1 MGQKV
6 HPIGFRLGI
15 NRTWVSRWYAE
26 NDFGKLLQEDLTI
39 RKYLKKKLYQAGV
52 SKIEIERATSK
63 IRINIFTSRPGMV
76 IGRKGAEID
85 QLKKEL
91 QALTDKEIYINIHEV
106 KKPDLDA
113 QLVAESI
120 ALQLI
125 RRVAFRRAIKKSVS
139 TALKFGAL
147 GIKVSC
153 AGRLGGAEIARQ
165 EWYREGRVPLHT
177 LRANID
183 YGFAE
188 ALTTYGLIVLKFGL
202 IKKKILKPE
211 KRKTIAQR
219 KKQIFGKKTRFHWRR
234 KTNIIG
240 EEKQIQLVG
249 KNK

>member
-15 NRTWVSRWYAE
+15 NKTWVSRWYAE
-26 NDFGKLLQEDLTI
+26 NDFGKLLQEDLSI

-91 QALTDKEIYINIHEV
+91 QTITDKEIYINIHEV

-125 RRVAFRRAIKKSVS
+125 RRVAFRRAIKKSVT

-153 AGRLGGAEIARQ
+153 SGRLGGAEIARQ

-188 ALTTYGLIVLKFGL
+188 ALTTYGLIG
-202 IKKKILKPE
+202 IKVWINKE
-211 KRKTIAQR
+211 KDS
-219 KKQIFGKKTRFHWRR
+219 
-234 KTNIIG
+234 
-240 EEKQIQLVG
+240 
-249 KNK
+249 

>member
-1 MGQKV
+1 VGQKV

-91 QALTDKEIYINIHEV
+91 QVLTDKEIFINIHEV

-188 ALTTYGLIVLKFGL
+188 ALTTYGLIGVKVW
-202 IKKKILKPE
+202 INKE
-211 KRKTIAQR
+211 KDS
-219 KKQIFGKKTRFHWRR
+219 
-234 KTNIIG
+234 
-240 EEKQIQLVG
+240 
-249 KNK
+249 

>member
-153 AGRLGGAEIARQ
+153 AGRLGGAEIARS

-177 LRANID
+177 LRADID
-183 YGFAE
+183 YGTYE
-188 ALTTYGLIVLKFGL
+188 AHTTYG
-202 IKKKILKPE
+202 
-211 KRKTIAQR
+211 
-219 KKQIFGKKTRFHWRR
+219 
-234 KTNIIG
+234 IIG
-240 EEKQIQLVG
+240 IKVWICKEAETKA
-249 KNK
+249 

>member
-6 HPIGFRLGI
+6 HPTGFRLSI
-15 NRTWVSRWYAE
+15 NKSWVSRWYAE
-26 NDFGKLLQEDLTI
+26 NDFGKFLQEDLKI
-39 RKYLKKKLYQAGV
+39 RKYLKKKLYQAGI

-63 IRINIFTSRPGMV
+63 IRINIHTSRPGMV

-91 QALTDKEIYINIHEV
+91 QGLTDKEIYINIHEV
-106 KKPDLDA
+106 KRPDLDA

-125 RRVAFRRAIKKSVS
+125 RRVAFRRAIKKSVQ

-147 GIKVSC
+147 GIKVCCS
-153 AGRLGGAEIARQ
+153 GRLGGAEIART

-177 LRANID
+177 LRAQID

-188 ALTTYGLIVLKFGL
+188 ALTTYGLIGVKVW
-202 IKKKILKPE
+202 I
-211 KRKTIAQR
+211 
-219 KKQIFGKKTRFHWRR
+219 
-234 KTNIIG
+234 
-240 EEKQIQLVG
+240 
-249 KNK
+249 NKEQDT

>member
-6 HPIGFRLGI
+6 HPTGFRLAL
-15 NRTWVSRWYAE
+15 NKSWVSRWYAE
-26 NDFGKLLQEDLTI
+26 NDFGKFLQEDLKI
-39 RKYLKKKLYQAGV
+39 RKYLKKKLYQAGI
-52 SKIEIERATSK
+52 SKIAIERATNK

-91 QALTDKEIYINIHEV
+91 QGLTDKEVFINIHEV
-106 KKPDLDA
+106 KRPDLDA
-113 QLVAESI
+113 QLVAENI

-147 GIKVSC
+147 GIKVCCS
-153 AGRLGGAEIARQ
+153 GRLGGAEIART

-177 LRANID
+177 LRAQID

-188 ALTTYGLIVLKFGL
+188 ALTTYGLIGVKVW
-202 IKKKILKPE
+202 I
-211 KRKTIAQR
+211 
-219 KKQIFGKKTRFHWRR
+219 
-234 KTNIIG
+234 
-240 EEKQIQLVG
+240 
-249 KNK
+249 NKEDDA